1 MPASLAGLGYGTLLQ
16 RSGTTVLEIIKIG
29 GPTMKADMKECSNM
43 LSPNT
48 YKEFLAGLRDGGS
61 ITFEGNYIPK
71 DTGNTQVT
79 LRTDFESGTAST
91 WTIVLPNSMGTWTAT
106 AFVQDLSPAYPVD
119 DRITVTGTL
128 KITGKPVLS

>member
-1 MPASLAGLGYGTLLQ
+1 MPASLASLGYGTLLQ
-16 RSGTTVLEIIKIG
+16 RAGTTVLEIIQIG
-29 GPTMKADMKECSNM
+29 GPTMKAHMKECSNM
-43 LSPNT
+43 LSPSS

-79 LRTDFESGTAST
+79 LRNDFEKGTQRPGA
-91 WTIVLPNSMGTWTAT
+91 IVLPNSMGTWTVT
-106 AFVQDLSPAYPVD
+106 AMVQDLSPAYPVD

-128 KITGKPVLS
+128 KITGKPV